1 MSEVFFILTTVF
13 VAYVVF
19 SVVSDEKK
27 TEPKNSPAK
36 KGTAKAATPAAPEAI
51 KPKESLVTEKKAE
64 AVTKKEESTAATN
77 DTLDATDDENSLR
90 NPETGEV
97 AKIPNNYRFSKRWI
111 KEALVKEGLLDKI
124 YKNNELDD
132 ETNAKIKQALADL
145 QAIEKYQ
152 A

>member
-1 MSEVFFILTTVF
+1 MSEVIFILTTVF

-27 TEPKNSPAK
+27 TVQKNNKAGKPTSAVTPDVKVEAP
-36 KGTAKAATPAAPEAI
+36 KAAASVKETAA
-51 KPKESLVTEKKAE
+51 LKAE
-64 AVTKKEESTAATN
+64 VSAEKVAE
-77 DTLDATDDENSLR
+77 DDNSLR

-132 ETNAKIKQALADL
+132 DANAKIHQALADL
-145 QAIEKYQ
+145 HAIEKYQ